1 MSKYI
6 GVKYFVKTKYSQKK
20 QQKGDVIYITSLGY
34 SLHLSNDK
42 NKKNSSK
49 SSAKSNLSGTTSK
62 SNNAIQ
68 NAAGLSKCD
77 NHNCRKYDDREYD
90 IEIIRGTNSIVND
103 VKKLYKDEFEEA
115 RIEYNNRQVREDRKI
130 KDYFTHV
137 SNNTKNDLACE
148 IIIELGDM
156 KFWSTKDINYK
167 KKMTNV
173 FEEQVKDL
181 ETLVPDFKIASAIIH
196 YDETSPHLHIIGVP
210 IKYKNKYGMSKQ
222 VGKSDVFTKE
232 SLTKI
237 QDKIRLLSIESFNKE
252 YQTNYKL
259 KPKLK
264 GRNRDYHIT
273 EMENYQK
280 MKKSIEVHQNNLN
293 RIKDKNDNLKNKTKE
308 IRDMLEN
315 LKLKGLIKN
324 QLVLDVVDRDKAIVF
339 IDLIDRTIAEYE
351 DIQELTVTLKE
362 LESELLNNRDRIR
375 LLLKNNEDLNYEGDY
390 LKYKINSKNEEIKEL
405 KEENNSLQSS
415 LKHFKNLIY
424 NLVKFLMD
432 KIYRNKDKKKY
443 LEFAKELYEHGALDD
458 EDFNLLQDNRNTNN
472 KNKAVIEKDDIE
484 R

>member
-1 MSKYI
+1 MSKQNISKKYI
-6 GVKYFVKTKYSQKK
+6 K
-20 QQKGDVIYITSLGY
+20 KGDLIYITSLGY
-34 SLHLSNDK
+34 SFHLSNDK

-77 NHNCRKYDDREYD
+77 NHNCRKYDNKEYD

-103 VKKLYKDEFEEA
+103 VKKLYKDEFEDA
-115 RIEYNNRQVREDRKI
+115 RLEYNSRQVREDRKI

-137 SNNTKNDLACE
+137 SNNTKSDLACE

-156 KFWSTKDINYK
+156 EFWGTKDINYK

-173 FEEQVKDL
+173 FEEQVKSL
-181 ETLVPDFKIASAIIH
+181 EELVPDFKIASAIIH

-232 SLTKI
+232 TLVKI
-237 QDKIRLLSIESFNKE
+237 QDKMREFSIKSFNKE
-252 YQTNYKL
+252 YHTNYNL
-259 KPKLK
+259 KPKSK
-264 GRNRDYHIT
+264 GRNCDYHIT

-280 MKKSIEVHQNNLN
+280 AKKSIEYHQNNLKK
-293 RIKDKNDNLKNKTKE
+293 IKDKNDNLKNSTKE
-308 IRDMLEN
+308 IRNILNN
-315 LKLKGLIKN
+315 LKSKGLIKN
-324 QLVLDVVDRDKAIVF
+324 QLVLDVVNRDKAIVF

-351 DIQELTVTLKE
+351 NIQELTVTSKE
-362 LESELLNNRDRIR
+362 LESELLNNRDRIK
-375 LLLKNNEDLNYEGDY
+375 LLLKNNEDLNFDVNN
-390 LKYKINSKNEEIKEL
+390 LKNEINYKNEEVNKL
-405 KEENNSLQSS
+405 KEENNSLRSS
-415 LKHFKNLIY
+415 LQHFKNLIY

-432 KIYRNKDKKKY
+432 KIYKNKNKEKY
-443 LEFAKELYEHGALDD
+443 MEFAKELYEHGALKEDD
-458 EDFNLLQDNRNTNN
+458 FKLLQNNKNTNN
-472 KNKAVIEKDDIE
+472 INKSRIEKDDIE

>member
-1 MSKYI
+1 M
-6 GVKYFVKTKYSQKK
+6 
-20 QQKGDVIYITSLGY
+20 IYIPSLGY
-34 SLHLSNDK
+34 SFHLSNDK

-49 SSAKSNLSGTTSK
+49 ASAKSNLSGTTSN

-77 NHNCRKYDDREYD
+77 NHNCRKYDDREYN
-90 IEIIRGTNSIVND
+90 IEFIRGSNSIVND

-115 RIEYNNRQVREDRKI
+115 RIEYNNKQIRDDRKI

-137 SNNTKNDLACE
+137 SNNTKKDLACE

-156 KFWSTKDINYK
+156 EFWSTKNIDYK

-173 FEEQVKDL
+173 FEEQVKSL
-181 ETLVPDFKIASAIIH
+181 EKLVPDFKIASAIIH

-232 SLTKI
+232 TLTKI
-237 QDKIRLLSIESFNKE
+237 QYKMRIQCMESFNKA
-252 YQTNYKL
+252 YHTNYKL

-264 GRNRDYHIT
+264 GRNRDYHIS

-280 MKKSIEVHQNNLN
+280 MKKSIEVHQNNLDK
-293 RIKDKNDNLKNKTKE
+293 IKDKNDNLKNKTKE

-315 LKLKGLIKN
+315 LKSKGLIKN
-324 QLVLDVVDRDKAIVF
+324 QLVLDVIDRDRAIVF
-339 IDLIDRTIAEYE
+339 IDLIDKTIMEYE
-351 DIQELTVTLKE
+351 SIQELSVTLKE
-362 LESELLNNRDRIR
+362 VESELLNNRDRIR
-375 LLLKNNEDLNYEGDY
+375 LLLKNNEELNSEVDSLKDKIKSKDEKINDLN
-390 LKYKINSKNEEIKEL
+390 
-405 KEENNSLQSS
+405 EENSLLKSS
-415 LKHFKNLIY
+415 LEHLKNLIY
-424 NLVKFLMD
+424 NLVKFLVD
-432 KIYRNKDKKKY
+432 KIYRNKDKEKY
-443 LEFAKELYEHGALDD
+443 MEFAKELYEHGALDKT
-458 EDFNLLQDNRNTNN
+458 DFELITN
-472 KNKAVIEKDDIE
+472 KNKTNNSKNHNTIEKDDFE

>member
-1 MSKYI
+1 M
-6 GVKYFVKTKYSQKK
+6 
-20 QQKGDVIYITSLGY
+20 IYITSLGY
-34 SLHLSNDK
+34 SFHLSNDK

-49 SSAKSNLSGTTSK
+49 ASAKSNLSGTTSK

-68 NAAGLSKCD
+68 NAASLSKCD

-115 RIEYNNRQVREDRKI
+115 KLEYNSRQVREDRKI

-156 KFWSTKDINYK
+156 KFWGTKDINYK

-181 ETLVPDFKIASAIIH
+181 EKLAPNFKVASAIIH

-252 YQTNYKL
+252 YQTNYIL
-259 KPKLK
+259 KAKLK

-280 MKKSIEVHQNNLN
+280 MKKSIEIHQNNLN
-293 RIKDKNDNLKNKTKE
+293 RIKDKNNNLKNNTKE
-308 IRDMLEN
+308 IRTMLEN
-315 LKLKGLIKN
+315 LKSKGLIKN

-339 IDLIDRTIAEYE
+339 IDLIDKTIAEYE
-351 DIQELTVTLKE
+351 NIQELTVTLKE
-362 LESELLNNRDRIR
+362 LESELLNNRDRIK
-375 LLLKNNEDLNYEGDY
+375 LLLKNNEDLNSEVNN
-390 LKYKINSKNEEIKEL
+390 LKDEIQSKNEEINKL
-405 KEENNSLQSS
+405 KEENNSLKSS
-415 LKHFKNLIY
+415 LEHFKNLIY

-432 KIYRNKDKKKY
+432 RIYRNKDKEKY
-443 LEFAKELYEHGALDD
+443 IEFAKELYEHGAL
-458 EDFNLLQDNRNTNN
+458 EDNDFKLLQDNRDSNN
-472 KNKAVIEKDDIE
+472 KNKTVIEKDDIE

>member
-1 MSKYI
+1 M
-6 GVKYFVKTKYSQKK
+6 
-20 QQKGDVIYITSLGY
+20 IYIPSLGY
-34 SLHLSNDK
+34 SFHLSNDK

-49 SSAKSNLSGTTSK
+49 ASAKSNLSGTTSN

-90 IEIIRGTNSIVND
+90 IEIIRGSNSIVND

-115 RIEYNNRQVREDRKI
+115 KLEYNNKQIRDDRKI

-137 SNNTKNDLACE
+137 SNKTKKDLACE

-156 KFWSTKDINYK
+156 KFWSTKAMDYK

-173 FEEQVKDL
+173 FKEQVNDL
-181 ETLVPDFKIASAIIH
+181 ENLVPDFKIASAIIH

-210 IKYKNKYGMSKQ
+210 IKVKNKYGMSKQ

-237 QDKIRLLSIESFNKE
+237 QDKMRVHCMESFNKD
-252 YQTNYKL
+252 YHTNYKL

-264 GRNRDYHIT
+264 GRNRDYHIS

-280 MKKSIEVHQNNLN
+280 MKKSLEIHQNTLN
-293 RIKDKNDNLKNKTKE
+293 KAKDKTDNLKNSTKE
-308 IRDMLEN
+308 IREMLEN
-315 LKLKGLIKN
+315 LKSKGLIKN

-339 IDLIDRTIAEYE
+339 IDLINKTIAEYQS
-351 DIQELTVTLKE
+351 IQELSVTLKE
-362 LESELLNNRDRIR
+362 VESELLNNRDRIR
-375 LLLKNNEDLNYEGDY
+375 LLLKNNKELNSEVDN
-390 LKYKINSKNEEIKEL
+390 LNEKIKSKDNEINDL
-405 KEENNSLQSS
+405 KEENHS
-415 LKHFKNLIY
+415 LKSALEHLKSLIY

-432 KIYRNKDKKKY
+432 RIYRNKDKEKY
-443 LEFAKELYEHGALDD
+443 MEFAKELYEHGALDD
-458 EDFNLLQDNRNTNN
+458 EDFNLLQDNRNLDNH
-472 KNKAVIEKDDIE
+472 KELEIEKDDIE
-484 R
+484 Y

>member
-1 MSKYI
+1 M
-6 GVKYFVKTKYSQKK
+6 
-20 QQKGDVIYITSLGY
+20 IYIVSLGY
-34 SLHLSNDK
+34 SFHLSNDK
-42 NKKNSSK
+42 NKKNNSK
-49 SSAKSNLSGTTSK
+49 ASAKSNLSGTTSK

-68 NAAGLSKCD
+68 NAASLSKCD

-115 RIEYNNRQVREDRKI
+115 KLEYNSRQVREDRKI

-156 KFWSTKDINYK
+156 KFWGTKDINYK

-181 ETLVPDFKIASAIIH
+181 EKLAPNFKVASAIIH

-252 YQTNYKL
+252 YQTNYIL
-259 KPKLK
+259 KAKLK

-280 MKKSIEVHQNNLN
+280 MKKSIEIHQNNLN
-293 RIKDKNDNLKNKTKE
+293 RIKDKNNNLKNNTKE
-308 IRDMLEN
+308 IRTMLEN
-315 LKLKGLIKN
+315 LKSKGLIKN

-339 IDLIDRTIAEYE
+339 IDLIDKTIAEYE
-351 DIQELTVTLKE
+351 NIQELTVTLKE
-362 LESELLNNRDRIR
+362 LESELLNNRDRIK
-375 LLLKNNEDLNYEGDY
+375 LLLKNNEDLNSEVNN
-390 LKYKINSKNEEIKEL
+390 LKDEIQSKNEEINKL
-405 KEENNSLQSS
+405 KEENNSLKSS
-415 LKHFKNLIY
+415 LEHFKNLIY

-432 KIYRNKDKKKY
+432 RIYRNKDKEKY
-443 LEFAKELYEHGALDD
+443 IEFAKELYEHGAL
-458 EDFNLLQDNRNTNN
+458 EDNDFKLLQDNRDSNN
-472 KNKAVIEKDDIE
+472 KNKTVIEKDDIE

>member
-1 MSKYI
+1 M
-6 GVKYFVKTKYSQKK
+6 
-20 QQKGDVIYITSLGY
+20 IYIPSLGY
-34 SLHLSNDK
+34 SFHLSNDK

-49 SSAKSNLSGTTSK
+49 ASAKSTLSGTTSN

-90 IEIIRGTNSIVND
+90 IEIIRGSNSIVND
-103 VKKLYKDEFEEA
+103 VRKLYKDEFEEA
-115 RIEYNNRQVREDRKI
+115 RIEYNNRQARDDRKI

-137 SNNTKNDLACE
+137 SNNTKKDLACE

-156 KFWSTKDINYK
+156 EFWSTKDMDYK

-173 FEEQVKDL
+173 FEEQVKSL
-181 ETLVPDFKIASAIIH
+181 EELVPDFKIASAIIH

-210 IKYKNKYGMSKQ
+210 IKVKNKYGMSKQ

-232 SLTKI
+232 TLTKI
-237 QDKIRLLSIESFNKE
+237 QDKMRVHCMESFNKE
-252 YQTNYKL
+252 YHTNYKL

-264 GRNRDYHIT
+264 GRNRDYHIS
-273 EMENYQK
+273 EMKNYQK
-280 MKKSIEVHQNNLN
+280 MKKSLEIHQNTLN
-293 RIKDKNDNLKNKTKE
+293 KAKERTDNLKNSTKE
-308 IRDMLEN
+308 IREMLEN
-315 LKLKGLIKN
+315 LKSKGLIKN

-351 DIQELTVTLKE
+351 NIQDLTATLKE
-362 LESELLNNRDRIR
+362 VESELLNNRDRIK
-375 LLLKNNEDLNYEGDY
+375 LLLKNNEKLNSEVDN
-390 LKYKINSKNEEIKEL
+390 LKDKIKSKNEEINDL
-405 KEENNSLQSS
+405 KEENGLLKSS
-415 LKHFKNLIY
+415 LEHLKNLIY

-432 KIYRNKDKKKY
+432 RIYRNKDKEKY
-443 LEFAKELYEHGALDD
+443 REFAKELYEHGALDD
-458 EDFNLLQDNRNTNN
+458 EDFKLLQDSNTNN
-472 KNKAVIEKDDIE
+472 KDKTVIEKDDIE

>member
-1 MSKYI
+1 M
-6 GVKYFVKTKYSQKK
+6 
-20 QQKGDVIYITSLGY
+20 IYIVSLGY
-34 SLHLSNDK
+34 SFHLSNDK

-49 SSAKSNLSGTTSK
+49 ASAKSNLSGTTSK

-68 NAAGLSKCD
+68 NAASLSKCD

-103 VKKLYKDEFEEA
+103 VKKLYKDEFEETKL
-115 RIEYNNRQVREDRKI
+115 EYNSRQVREDRKI

-156 KFWSTKDINYK
+156 KFWGTKDINYK

-173 FEEQVKDL
+173 FAEQVKDL
-181 ETLVPDFKIASAIIH
+181 EKLAPNFKIASAIIH

-252 YQTNYKL
+252 YHTNYIL
-259 KPKLK
+259 KAKLK

-280 MKKSIEVHQNNLN
+280 MKKSIESHQNNLN
-293 RIKDKNDNLKNKTKE
+293 RIKDKNNNLKNNTKE
-308 IRDMLEN
+308 IRNILEN
-315 LKLKGLIKN
+315 LKSKGLIKN

-351 DIQELTVTLKE
+351 NIQELTVTLKE
-362 LESELLNNRDRIR
+362 LESELLNNRDRIG
-375 LLLKNNEDLNYEGDY
+375 LLLKNNENLNSEVDY
-390 LKYKINSKNEEIKEL
+390 LKEKINSKNEEINNL
-405 KEENNSLQSS
+405 KEENNSLKSS
-415 LKHFKNLIY
+415 LQHFKNLIY
-424 NLVKFLMD
+424 NLVKFFMD
-432 KIYRNKDKKKY
+432 RIFRNKDKEKY
-443 LEFAKELYEHGALDD
+443 MEFAKELYEHGAL
-458 EDFNLLQDNRNTNN
+458 EDKDFKLLQDNKSANNNN
-472 KNKAVIEKDDIE
+472 KSIIEKDDIE